1 MVFCWIP
8 FPTILPEDDDLG
20 NQITYPVYSWT
31 LDARD
36 GAVIM
41 RSLKV
46 LDTETV
52 IELGFDAPIVTA

>member
-1 MVFCWIP
+1 
-8 FPTILPEDDDLG
+8 LPEDDDLG